1 MARLDDVLVSFR
13 AVDKSYDGEQYVVKD
28 LDLDIYRG
36 EFLTLLGP
44 SGSGKTTC
52 LMMLAGFEY
61 PTHGEISLDGRVIN
75 RIPPHKRQIG
85 VVFQSYALFP
95 HMTVWEN
102 VAYPL
107 TIRRMDKAEIARRVG
122 AALDM
127 VRMEAYGRR
136 RPAQLSGGQQQRVAL
151 ARALI
156 FDPPLVLMDEPL
168 GALDKRLREHMQLE
182 IKELHRKLDLT
193 IVYVTH
199 DQSEALTLSDRVA
212 IFDGGR
218 IQQIDEVRCLYET
231 PSNRV
236 VANFVGD
243 SNQFSGI
250 VVGGD
255 GAVCEVALRD
265 GTRIRGVTDAALPSG
280 TPAYACIR
288 PERIS
293 VLGAGARAA
302 NRIRARAMGLIYHGD
317 HFRLQCSLG
326 QDPEY
331 ACFIKVALDDP
342 CLRHFEPG
350 QPVELGFD
358 TPHVRIFP

>member
-1 MARLDDVLVSFR
+1 MARSDDVLVSFR

-28 LDLDIYRG
+28 LDLDIRRG

-75 RIPPHKRQIG
+75 RIPPHKREIG

-107 TIRRMDKAEIARRVG
+107 SIRRLDKAAIARRVD

-127 VRMEAYGRR
+127 VRMNAYAQR
-136 RPAQLSGGQQQRVAL
+136 RPAQLSGGQQQRIAL

-182 IKELHRKLDLT
+182 IKELHRRLNLT
-193 IVYVTH
+193 VVYVTH

-212 IFDGGR
+212 IFEGGR
-218 IQQIDEVRCLYET
+218 IQQIDEVRSLYET
-231 PSNRV
+231 PSNRI

-243 SNQFSGI
+243 SNQFCG
-250 VVGGD
+250 VVTGGN
-255 GAVCEVALRD
+255 GQVCEVALPD
-265 GTRIRGVTDAALPSG
+265 GTRIQGIADAPLPAGS
-280 TPAYACIR
+280 PAYACIR
-288 PERIS
+288 PERIA
-293 VLGAGARAA
+293 VLDAAAPAA

-317 HFRLQCSLG
+317 HFRLQCTLG
-326 QDPEY
+326 QE
-331 ACFIKVALDDP
+331 AGATCFIKVTLDDP
-342 CLRHFEPG
+342 CLRHFQPG

>member
-1 MARLDDVLVSFR
+1 MARSDDILVSFR
-13 AVDKSYDGEQYVVKD
+13 GVGKSYDGEQYVVRD
-28 LDLDIYRG
+28 LDLDIRRG

-61 PTHGEISLDGRVIN
+61 PTHGEISLGGRIIN

-107 TIRRMDKAEIARRVG
+107 SIRRMDRAEIGRRVET
-122 AALDM
+122 ALDM
-127 VRMEAYGRR
+127 VRMGDYARR
-136 RPAQLSGGQQQRVAL
+136 HPAQLSGGQQQRIAL

-182 IKELHRKLDLT
+182 IKELHRRLNLT
-193 IVYVTH
+193 VVYVTH

-212 IFDGGR
+212 IFDAGR
-218 IQQIDEVRCLYET
+218 IQQIDEVRKLYET
-231 PSNRV
+231 PSNRI

-243 SNQFSGI
+243 SNQFSG
-250 VVGGD
+250 VVTQGSGQE
-255 GAVCEVALRD
+255 CEVALQD
-265 GTRIRGVTDAALPSG
+265 GTRIRGVADRALPAGSQ
-280 TPAYACIR
+280 AYVCVR
-288 PERIS
+288 PERIA
-293 VLGAGARAA
+293 VLAPDTQAA
-302 NRIRARAMGLIYHGD
+302 NRIHARAMGLIYHGD
-317 HFRLQCSLG
+317 HFRLQCELG
-326 QDPEY
+326 RDASET
-331 ACFIKVALDDP
+331 CFVKVMLDDP
-342 CLRHFEPG
+342 CLHHFQPG
-350 QPVELGFD
+350 QAIELGFE